1 MLLFYDTPISAH
13 RQSKMET
20 NDMSVFKSYLRN
32 LLRRLKELEKAFNA
46 KDEEKVKELIKELIE
61 DTQSGIED

>member
-1 MLLFYDTPISAH
+1 
-13 RQSKMET
+13 MET

-32 LLRRLKELEKAFNA
+32 LLRRLKELEKAFIA
-46 KDEEKVKELIKELIE
+46 KDEEKVKELIRELIE